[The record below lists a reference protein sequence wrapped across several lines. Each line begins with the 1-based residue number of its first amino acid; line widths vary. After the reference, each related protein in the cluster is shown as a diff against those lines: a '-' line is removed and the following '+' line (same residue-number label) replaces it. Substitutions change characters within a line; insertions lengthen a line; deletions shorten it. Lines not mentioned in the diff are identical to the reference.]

1 MKSNSLAVFL
11 LALVGS
17 TAAAAAA
24 EPGWRHFSTAKGD
37 LPRPWEATEQTAAVV
52 GDLDRD
58 RTSDFVVASRKVA
71 PAVVWYRRTK
81 SGWDRYVIEPEMLR
95 VEAGGVVHDIDGD
108 GDLDLLFGGDAQSD
122 EMWWWENPYPKFG
135 VDTAWRRH
143 LVKKGG
149 AKQHHDQI
157 FADVLGTG
165 RAQLI
170 YWNQKAK
177 TLFLAE
183 VPARPREVAA
193 WPAQAIFV
201 GGAEAGG
208 GYQTLEGLD
217 AADVDGD
224 GRPDVLAGSHW
235 FKHRGG
241 LKFDAIR
248 VAPIGGRIMA
258 GRFKPGK
265 TAQVVISSGDGNG
278 PLRWYECVGRPE
290 NPADWRGHDLLDKD
304 MIHAHTLQVADIN
317 GDGHQDIFAAEMAK
331 WGRTEKPENPGAKA
345 WICYGDGAGRFR
357 ATVFQQGM
365 GFHEARVADL
375 NGDGR
380 MDVLSKPYT
389 WEAPRVDVWLQVP
402 ASRGDTGSRTKQP

>member
-1 MKSNSLAVFL
+1 MRTSFHAWFMFCLAGLAPSAVAADPAWQHL
-11 LALVGS
+11 STARGELAL
-17 TAAAAAA
+17 
-24 EPGWRHFSTAKGD
+24 
-37 LPRPWEATEQTAAVV
+37 PWPAVEQTAAVI
-52 GDLDRD
+52 GDFDRNGLN
-58 RTSDFVVASRKVA
+58 DFVVASRKVA
-71 PAVVWYRRTK
+71 PAVVWYRRTAQ
-81 SGWDRYVIEPEMLR
+81 GWDRHVIEPEMLR
-95 VEAGGVVHDIDGD
+95 VEAGGAVHDIDGD
-108 GDLDLLFGGDAQSD
+108 GDPDLLFGGDGQSD

-135 VDTAWRRH
+135 ADVAWKRH
-143 LVKKGG
+143 WVKKGG

-165 RAQLI
+165 KAQLI

-177 TLFLAE
+177 TLFLA
-183 VPARPREVAA
+183 VIPAQPREVST
-193 WPAQAIFV
+193 WPATAIFV

-224 GRPDVLAGSHW
+224 GKVDVLAGSHW

-241 LKFDAIR
+241 MKFDAIR

-278 PLRWYECVGRPE
+278 PLRWYECTGNPE
-290 NPADWRGHDLLDKD
+290 NPADWRGHNLLEKD

-317 GDGHQDIFAAEMAK
+317 GDGHLDVFAGEMAK
-331 WGRTEKPENPGAKA
+331 WGREAKPENPGAKA
-345 WICYGDGAGRFR
+345 WICYGDGQGRFR
-357 ATVFQQGM
+357 ATVFQTGM

-380 MDVLSKPYT
+380 LDVVSKPYT
-389 WEAPRVDVWLQVP
+389 WEAPRIDVWLQVP
-402 ASRGDTGSRTKQP
+402 APGGGGQAAKQRP